1 MQLHIPTMFVVIVVA
16 SVILA
21 ISIGAITRRDDR
33 DGLIPIIA
41 ALGLVAL
48 AFVLFPLRGIIP
60 DLLSLWMA
68 NVAVSGAYALM
79 LIAVAKFQQRR
90 LPAWMVFGPPALI
103 AAAVAVCL
111 TWLSV
116 DLFGRILIT
125 NTIYLFQDVL
135 MLYALIPYVPK
146 TVGRGQYLVIAG
158 VLLNIAAIVSR
169 AIVLYA
175 AELDSVTFIADAGVS
190 QSIIF
195 LSSFA
200 HLILVTIGFVLMVKE
215 RADDKNRRMAMT
227 DPLTG
232 CWNRLRIEECAQ
244 LEMER
249 QRRYGAPVSIL
260 MIDIDFFKTVNDRY
274 GHVTG
279 DRLLREFSLMVRGGL
294 RAVAGGAA

>member
-146 TVGRGQYLVIAG
+146 TVSRGQYHVIAG
-158 VLLNIAAIVSR
+158 
-169 AIVLYA
+169 
-175 AELDSVTFIADAGVS
+175 E
-190 QSIIF
+190 
-195 LSSFA
+195 
-200 HLILVTIGFVLMVKE
+200 
-215 RADDKNRRMAMT
+215 
-227 DPLTG
+227 
-232 CWNRLRIEECAQ
+232 
-244 LEMER
+244 
-249 QRRYGAPVSIL
+249 
-260 MIDIDFFKTVNDRY
+260 
-274 GHVTG
+274 
-279 DRLLREFSLMVRGGL
+279 
-294 RAVAGGAA
+294 